1 MTNNLFGGNKEMQQY
16 FSTLPTVV
24 QETIIQ
30 SGDDITTIT
39 QLQNSAK
46 NLTTNTYYKSFY

>member
-1 MTNNLFGGNKEMQQY
+1 VTNNLFGGNKEMQQY